1 MKTLK
6 HHIIRAGAGAG
17 KTSALIQAVTDS
29 VTHYFEEH
37 QTFPSVV
44 ISTFTRKATRELKER
59 LILKAMELKNPALI
73 EYICYSPRLQISTL
87 HGLFYHFIQRQAD
100 SIGFSPGLSIMGEK
114 ESQDLFIS
122 LLKEVLLEQKK
133 GTKLLDHYS
142 FKEISTIA
150 KQYVLP
156 DVPCA
161 KNVPVRRQEIIALI
175 KAKKNFLK
183 GDALG
188 DLSTSKVDMRQE
200 KANKSSKKNQLI
212 SLEKELSLVDEFCSL
227 GQEMEILGR
236 ELTIQ
241 SQQKKQELNRLS
253 LNDLEIMVWN
263 ILNKTCSGQVLPFE
277 QGAAP
282 FVLPRH
288 GGDTMW
294 FLDEY
299 QDTSLL
305 QKKILDRLS
314 QNSQTFIV
322 GDPQQSIYYFR
333 GADLSVFAKK
343 EQELAQDPESQ
354 SLCLTKN
361 YRSTPELVDFFNNV
375 FSEKNYQK
383 MEAVRENV
391 PLNRPAVRLI
401 MPQVGGEETEFAEV
415 IKCIHELRNQGT
427 LWEDIAVLARQ
438 NKPLRK
444 LSQHPQ
450 RGGQSATSGDSRST
464 HKNINPNSLS
474 KPSALKIPFHLHA
487 SGGFIHR
494 REVGDALFLWRFLL
508 NPHDDENLIGL
519 LRTPYARLPDS
530 IIAQCMCEKKSGET
544 GNGPLSLWRFLQGA
558 SLGATQPY
566 SAVEKETVSALKH
579 VLEQSQ
585 QLGLVEGFQQ
595 ALLALGFMDLS
606 YYQDPTGVSSANLWK
621 LVYALKKQESRDSL
635 LAFSENLFQDN
646 FVEGGDSA
654 PSSQNAL
661 SAVESSGVSLMTIH
675 SAKGLEFKH
684 VILIKMCAGFRGGGV
699 SSYLARDLS
708 TGQFAL
714 KVRAEEEDKRI
725 ETVFHKKVKEK
736 AREQELLEFDRLLY
750 VAMTRAKDSLTLIGA
765 GKPEKN
771 SWPRRFPYLAR
782 LKPSN

>member
-1 MKTLK
+1 M
-6 HHIIRAGAGAG
+6 
-17 KTSALIQAVTDS
+17 
-29 VTHYFEEH
+29 
-37 QTFPSVV
+37 
-44 ISTFTRKATRELKER
+44 
-59 LILKAMELKNPALI
+59 
-73 EYICYSPRLQISTL
+73 
-87 HGLFYHFIQRQAD
+87 
-100 SIGFSPGLSIMGEK
+100 
-114 ESQDLFIS
+114 
-122 LLKEVLLEQKK
+122 EQKK

-142 FKEISTIA
+142 FKEISIIA

-188 DLSTSKVDMRQE
+188 AFPSSRVDMSQE
-200 KANKSSKKNQLI
+200 NANKRGGKKNQLI

-263 ILNKTCSGQVLPFE
+263 ILNKACSGQVLPFE

-314 QNSQTFIV
+314 QHSQTFIV

-333 GADLSVFAKK
+333 GADVSVFAKK
-343 EQELAQDPESQ
+343 EQELAQDPESTA
-354 SLCLTKN
+354 LCLTKN
-361 YRSTPELVDFFNNV
+361 YRSTPELVHFFNNV

-383 MEAVRENV
+383 MEAVRKNV
-391 PLNRPAVRLI
+391 PLNRPAVRFI
-401 MPQVGGEETEFAEV
+401 MPQAGDEETEFAEV
-415 IKCIHELRNQGT
+415 IKCIHELRNQGA

-438 NKPLRK
+438 NRPLRK

-450 RGGQSATSGDSRST
+450 RGLQGAASGDSRST
-464 HKNINPNSLS
+464 HKNINPDSS
-474 KPSALKIPFHLHA
+474 SQPSALKIPFHLHA

-530 IIAQCMCEKKSGET
+530 IIAECMCEKKSEET
-544 GNGPLSLWRFLQGA
+544 SNGPLSLWLFLQGA
-558 SLGATQPY
+558 ALKVFPSYKVDVKQKNSNKTSFLQGAALGAVSTSGVDMKLENSNKTSFLQGAALGATQPY

-635 LAFSENLFQDN
+635 LAFSDNLFQDN

-725 ETVFHKKVKEK
+725 ETVFHKKVKEMG
-736 AREQELLEFDRLLY
+736 REQELLEFDRLLY

-765 GKPEKN
+765 GRPEKD

-782 LKPSN
+782 LKPSA